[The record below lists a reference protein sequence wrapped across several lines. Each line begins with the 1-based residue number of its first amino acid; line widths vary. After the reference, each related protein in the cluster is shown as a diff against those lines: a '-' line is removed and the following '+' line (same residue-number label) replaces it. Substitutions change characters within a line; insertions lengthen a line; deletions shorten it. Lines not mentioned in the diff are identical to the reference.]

1 MVINKL
7 KSVLLLA
14 VVVAA
19 TCSWNHIDI
28 NSEAISSRSI
38 DSAIRD
44 NQKDGYEV
52 PKIIRKGIPSQL
64 LERFSYKTSYTT
76 KKHVLRTE

>member
-19 TCSWNHIDI
+19 ICSWNHIDI

-52 PKIIRKGIPSQL
+52 PNRADSICWSQPFLVILML
-64 LERFSYKTSYTT
+64 LNK
-76 KKHVLRTE
+76 

>member
-7 KSVLLLA
+7 KSTLLLA

-19 TCSWNHIDI
+19 TCSWKHIEM
-28 NSEAISSRSI
+28 NSEVISSRSL

-44 NQKDGYEV
+44 N
-52 PKIIRKGIPSQL
+52 
-64 LERFSYKTSYTT
+64 
-76 KKHVLRTE
+76 